1 MKKRRLVVTM
11 SIWAALLVAS
21 AQPALAG
28 IQNMG

>member
-1 MKKRRLVVTM
+1 MKKRLIVTM
-11 SIWAALLVAS
+11 SLWTALLVAS